1 MASGARLVI
10 LGKQGAG
17 KGTQSV
23 RLSHYL
29 AVPHISTG
37 DMLRAAVKAGTEFGQ
52 LAKSYMDSGELI
64 PDDVIMGIVEDRL
77 AEPDASRGFL
87 LDGFPRTAIQAEAL
101 DEMIKPNSIDLAID
115 LDVPTELVLKR
126 LSSRRVCQ
134 TCGANY
140 SVEAP
145 PKLNW
150 TCDLC
155 GGEVVQRP
163 DDTEVAIRRRLD
175 LYEKATAPLIEFYSQ
190 RELLVSVDGVG
201 TPDEVMERLVAVVNK
216 ARYSRS
222 AQ

>member
-1 MASGARLVI
+1 MVSGARLVI

-29 AVPHISTG
+29 AVPHVSTG

-52 LAKSYMDSGELI
+52 LAQSYMDRGELI
-64 PDDVIMGIVEDRL
+64 PDDVIMGIVEERL

-87 LDGFPRTAIQAEAL
+87 LDGFPRTTVQAEAL
-101 DEMIKPNSIDLAID
+101 DGMVKPKSLDLVID

-126 LSSRRVCQ
+126 LSSRRVCA

-140 SVEAP
+140 SLESP
-145 PKLNW
+145 PKLSW

-155 GGEVVQRP
+155 GGEVIQRQ

-190 RELLVSVDGVG
+190 RNLLAVVDGVG
-201 TPDEVMERLVAVVNK
+201 TPDEVMERLVAAVEA
-216 ARYSRS
+216 ARSWK
-222 AQ
+222 

>member
-1 MASGARLVI
+1 MTRGARLVV

-17 KGTQSV
+17 KGTQCV

-52 LAKSYMDSGELI
+52 LAKAYMDRGELI
-64 PDDVIMGIVEDRL
+64 PDDVILGIVEDRL
-77 AEPDASRGFL
+77 AEPDATRGFL
-87 LDGFPRTAIQAEAL
+87 LDGFPRTTVQAKAL
-101 DEMIKPNSIDLAID
+101 DEMVGPKAIDLALD
-115 LDVPTELVLKR
+115 LEVPTELVLQR
-126 LSSRRVCQ
+126 LSSRRVCS

-140 SVEAP
+140 SLEVP

-163 DDTEVAIRRRLD
+163 DDTESAIRRRLD
-175 LYEKATAPLIEFYSQ
+175 LYEESTAPLLEFYSD
-190 RELLVSVDGVG
+190 RNLLSVVDGVG
-201 TPDEVMERLVAVVNK
+201 TPDEVMERLVEVVDR
-216 ARYSRS
+216 ARTS
-222 AQ
+222 AG

>member
-1 MASGARLVI
+1 MVGGARLVI

-52 LAKSYMDSGELI
+52 LAKSYMDRGELI
-64 PDDVIMGIVEDRL
+64 PDDVIMGIVEERL
-77 AEPDASRGFL
+77 QEPDASRGFL
-87 LDGFPRTAIQAEAL
+87 LDGFPRTTVQAEAL
-101 DEMIKPNSIDLAID
+101 DGMVKPEVLDLVID
-115 LDVPTELVLKR
+115 LDVPTELVLRR
-126 LSSRRVCQ
+126 LSSRRVCS

-140 SVEAP
+140 SLETP
-145 PKLNW
+145 PKLSW

-155 GGEVVQRP
+155 GGEVVQRQ

-175 LYEKATAPLIEFYSQ
+175 LYQKATAPLIEFYQS
-190 RELLVSVDGVG
+190 RGLLAVVDGVG
-201 TPDEVMERLVAVVNK
+201 SPDEVMDRLVDVVDK
-216 ARYSRS
+216 SKKSRNS
-222 AQ
+222 L

>member
-1 MASGARLVI
+1 MVGGARLVI

-37 DMLRAAVKAGTEFGQ
+37 DMLRAAVKEGSEFGQ
-52 LAKSYMDSGELI
+52 LAKMYMDRGELI
-64 PDDVIMGIVEDRL
+64 PDDVIMGIVEERI

-87 LDGFPRTAIQAEAL
+87 LDGFPRTTVQAEAL
-101 DEMIKPNSIDLAID
+101 DGMVKPNSLDLVID
-115 LDVPTELVLKR
+115 LDVPTELVLRR
-126 LSSRRVCQ
+126 LSSRRVCS

-140 SVEAP
+140 SIEAP

-155 GGEVVQRP
+155 GGEVVQRQ

-175 LYEKATAPLIEFYSQ
+175 LYEKATAPLVEFYKE
-190 RELLVSVDGVG
+190 RELLSVVDGVG
-201 TPDEVMERLVAVVNK
+201 TPDEVMDRLVAVVDAAK
-216 ARYSRS
+216 RGKV
-222 AQ
+222 

>member
-1 MASGARLVI
+1 MTRGARLVV

-17 KGTQSV
+17 KGTQCV

-52 LAKSYMDSGELI
+52 LAKAYMDRGELI

-77 AEPDASRGFL
+77 AEPDATRGFL
-87 LDGFPRTAIQAEAL
+87 LDGFPRTTVQAKAL
-101 DEMIKPNSIDLAID
+101 DEMVGPKAIDLALD
-115 LDVPTELVLKR
+115 LEVPTELVLQR
-126 LSSRRVCQ
+126 LSSRRVCS

-140 SVEAP
+140 SLEAP

-163 DDTEVAIRRRLD
+163 DDTESAIRRRLD
-175 LYEKATAPLIEFYSQ
+175 LYEESTAPLLEFYSE
-190 RELLVSVDGVG
+190 RNLLSVVDGVG
-201 TPDEVMERLVAVVNK
+201 TPDEVMERLVEVVDR
-216 ARYSRS
+216 ARTN
-222 AQ
+222 AG

>member
-1 MASGARLVI
+1 MVSGARLVI

-77 AEPDASRGFL
+77 KEPDASRGFL
-87 LDGFPRTAIQAEAL
+87 LDGFPRTAFQAEGL

-115 LDVPTELVLKR
+115 LDVPTELVLQR
-126 LSSRRVCQ
+126 LSSRRVCA

-140 SVEAP
+140 SVEDP

-175 LYEKATAPLIEFYSQ
+175 LYEKATAPLIEFYSKRQ
-190 RELLVSVDGVG
+190 LLVSVDGVG
-201 TPDEVMERLVAVVNK
+201 SPDEVMDRLVAVVNQ
-216 ARYSRS
+216 ARS
-222 AQ
+222 

>member
-1 MASGARLVI
+1 MVGGARLVI

-37 DMLRAAVKAGTEFGQ
+37 DMLRAAVKAGSEFGE
-52 LAKSYMDSGELI
+52 LARSYMDKGELI
-64 PDDVIMGIVEDRL
+64 PDDVITGLVEERL

-87 LDGFPRTAIQAEAL
+87 LDGFPRTTVQAEDLDKILKPKAL
-101 DEMIKPNSIDLAID
+101 DLVIDLN
-115 LDVPTELVLKR
+115 VPTELVLQR
-126 LSSRRVCQ
+126 LSTRRVCS

-140 SVEAP
+140 SLEVP

-155 GGEVVQRP
+155 GGEVVQRE
-163 DDTEVAIRRRLD
+163 DDTEAAIRRRLD
-175 LYEKATAPLIEFYSQ
+175 LYEKSTEPLIEFYST
-190 RELLVSVDGVG
+190 RGLLSVVDGVG
-201 TPDEVMERLVAVVNK
+201 SPDEVMDRLVAVVEK
-216 ARYSRS
+216 AKKNRI
-222 AQ
+222 

>member
-1 MASGARLVI
+1 MVGGARLVI

-37 DMLRAAVKAGTEFGQ
+37 DMLRAAVKAGSEFGQ
-52 LAKSYMDSGELI
+52 LAKMYMDRGELI
-64 PDDVIMGIVEDRL
+64 PDDVIMGIVEERIG
-77 AEPDASRGFL
+77 EPDASRGFL
-87 LDGFPRTAIQAEAL
+87 LDGFPRTTVQADAL
-101 DEMIKPNSIDLAID
+101 DGMVKPNSLDLVID

-126 LSSRRVCQ
+126 LSSRRVCS

-140 SVEAP
+140 SIEAP
-145 PKLNW
+145 PKLSW

-155 GGEVVQRP
+155 GGEVVQRQ

-175 LYEKATAPLIEFYSQ
+175 LYEKATAPLVEFYKE
-190 RELLVSVDGVG
+190 RELLSVVDGVG
-201 TPDEVMERLVAVVNK
+201 TPDEVMDRLVAVVDAAK
-216 ARYSRS
+216 SGKI
-222 AQ
+222 